1 MTKFNAIIDSFKG
14 DSGLGLGSQV
24 SQLIALAVLDDLDH
38 FIKEKLGIK
47 YYVRYMD
54 DFILIHPDK
63 EYLKYCLEEI
73 RKKLEE
79 IHLELNDKTCI
90 VPLSQGVKLL
100 QWRFLVTDSGAIVM
114 KMSKKKCSRER
125 RKLKKIHQYEME
137 GKYPKGSTEVSFRS
151 WMANADRG
159 DSFYEKKKMTGF
171 YYGLEGQQNGRH
183 LQKNFKNRD
192 CHQVSESRD
201 AGCTDQSLSVSL

>member
-1 MTKFNAIIDSFKG
+1 M
-14 DSGLGLGSQV
+14 
-24 SQLIALAVLDDLDH
+24 IALAVLDDLDH

-63 EYLKYCLEEI
+63 EYLKYCLGEI

-100 QWRFLVTDSGAIVM
+100 QWRFLVTDSGAIIM
-114 KMSKKKCSRER
+114 KMNKKKCSRER
-125 RKLKKIHQYEME
+125 CKLKKIHQYEME
-137 GKYPKGSTEVSFRS
+137 GKYPKGSTAVSFRS
-151 WMANADRG
+151 WMANANRG
-159 DSFYEKKKMTGF
+159 DTFYEKKKMTGF
-171 YYGLEGQQNGRH
+171 YYGLEGQQNGRY
-183 LQKNFKNRD
+183 LQKNFKDGVNYLLP
-192 CHQVSESRD
+192 ESRD
-201 AGCTDQSLSVSL
+201 AGCNDQSLRAGL